1 MDTGGDHR
9 LTVAGYLNTSRGR
22 VATTVTRSVHHTSV
36 HRWTEGESLDAL
48 TATWTDRESVTHGP
62 TTTRTDRTYTMDGET
77 TLGAGDRLRTVLTLG
92 DRADTVTLR
101 GGRTVDVSRLDDHY
115 TGDATYTANVPR
127 DQRHAVATTSA
138 RHRLYGSQAPGGCYD
153 RTVATAQ
160 GTVTVD
166 RRRC

>member
-1 MDTGGDHR
+1 M
-9 LTVAGYLNTSRGR
+9 TS
-22 VATTVTRSVHHTSV
+22 
-36 HRWTEGESLDAL
+36 
-48 TATWTDRESVTHGP
+48 
-62 TTTRTDRTYTMDGET
+62 RTYTMDGET
-77 TLGAGDRLRTVLTLG
+77 TLGAGDRLRTVLALG

-101 GGRTVDVSRLDDHY
+101 GGRETGRSRLDDRY

-138 RHRLYGSQAPGGCYD
+138 RYRLYGTGVPGGCYD

-160 GTVTVD
+160 GVVTQD